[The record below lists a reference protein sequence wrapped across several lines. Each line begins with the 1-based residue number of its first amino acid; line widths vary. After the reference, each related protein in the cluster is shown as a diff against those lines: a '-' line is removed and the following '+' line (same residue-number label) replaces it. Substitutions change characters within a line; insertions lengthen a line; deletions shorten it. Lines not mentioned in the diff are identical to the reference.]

1 MVETKRGEFRKLTA
15 QEFGNLVTK
24 FRNALD
30 WKQINLA
37 HDAGV
42 NERPIQRIEA
52 GNPVSDDTRRR
63 IAKAFKLPED
73 EFVKPCYVPND
84 EEVLAKASDVMER
97 FAIVDAH
104 PLQGASAFEEIL
116 SVGHAFLIDGTQLPD
131 DVQEE
136 VATFKDVFHDWTWI
150 YSDIT
155 HVGRFEACTS
165 LLKDVKRISG
175 SDFHALFAIYDAEKP
190 SGFKVAV
197 ITFVRND
204 REIAQLVVPRHL
216 EHFQF

>member
-30 WKQINLA
+30 WKQINPV

-42 NERPIQRIEA
+42 DERTIQRIEA
-52 GNPVSDDTRRR
+52 GHPVSDDTRRR

-73 EFVKPCYVPND
+73 EFVKPCCVPTD
-84 EEVLAKASDVMER
+84 EEVRAKVSEVTEK
-97 FAIVDAH
+97 FAVVDAR
-104 PLQGASAFEEIL
+104 PLQSVSDFEEIL

-131 DVQEE
+131 EMKEE
-136 VATFKDVFHDWTWI
+136 VASFKDVFHDWTWI
-150 YSDIT
+150 HADIT

-165 LLKDVKRISG
+165 LLKDVKRMSG

-204 REIAQLVVPRHL
+204 TEIAQLVVPRHL